1 MNGSRSIST
10 LTCLDIAWSNV
21 GTAGVD
27 LDIPD
32 IIQYADIASQW
43 ESFRYRVL
51 ADIEEE
57 KCYPTS
63 VEIVD
68 LPKDRL
74 AVRPLARF
82 EIAHRLHYEALV
94 IALAPIIQNALSRS
108 VYSSRWWSKKNRLL
122 SPTRSWIDWQRA
134 ARNYHQAHPKLL
146 LANTDVSAFYEHIDI
161 DILIDDLR
169 RLKVP
174 VSRLN
179 SLQNFLKS
187 FNQLSSAW
195 GLPQGSDMSG
205 LLSNL
210 YLSTFDAEI
219 RRGKFWHVRY
229 SDDTYIF
236 GRNWDAL
243 RGVLVRANKT
253 LRHRHLNL
261 NASKTDVY
269 PGDKV
274 LSLLE
279 DKEKDAIKYGVEVSA
294 DWAPDR
300 LHKLFDRATADSQPN
315 VRDIKFCMT
324 GLATLKDDYA
334 VPWLLANLTQIPH
347 IEREVLVYLDLFV
360 ASEPSLRRSVCD
372 VLLSEEVRQ
381 YPSAQQHILVFMI
394 HNNIR
399 TRQASDEAWR
409 LLLDRNGDT
418 FVREMAAR
426 YLGLFGPAGE
436 VGQLKQQ
443 YQLETDHRMRRA
455 LLVAC
460 YESNQCSK
468 AWLERI
474 STSDDPLRL
483 TAKYLQEDPSYIPRP
498 AAERPPWR

>member
-1 MNGSRSIST
+1 MNDSRSIST
-10 LTCLDIAWSNV
+10 LACLDIAWSNV
-21 GTAGVD
+21 GGAGID
-27 LDIPD
+27 LDLPD

-43 ESFRYRVL
+43 DTFRYRVL
-51 ADIEEE
+51 ASIEGE

-94 IALAPIIQNALSRS
+94 VSLAPTIQRALSRS
-108 VYSSRWWSKKNRLL
+108 VYSSRWWGSKNRFL
-122 SPTRSWIDWQRA
+122 SPKRLWINWQRA
-134 ARNYHQAHPKLL
+134 ARRYHERNPELL
-146 LANTDVSAFYEHIDI
+146 LANTDVSAFFEHVDI

-174 VSRLN
+174 VTQLD

-219 RRGKFWHVRY
+219 QRGKFQHFRY

-236 GRNWDAL
+236 GRDWDAL

-253 LRHRHLNL
+253 LRHRHLNM

-269 PGDKV
+269 PSEEV

-279 DKEKDAIKYGVEVSA
+279 DKEKDAIKYGVRVSA

-300 LHKLFDRATADSQPN
+300 LHELFDRATADSPN

-324 GLATLKDDYA
+324 DLATLKDDYA
-334 VPWLLANLTQIPH
+334 VPWLLANLTQVPH
-347 IEREVLVYLDLFV
+347 IAREVLVYLDFFV
-360 ASEPSLRRSVCD
+360 ASQPRIRQSVCD

-381 YPSAQQHILVFMI
+381 YPSAQQHILAFMI
-394 HNNIR
+394 HNDAR
-399 TRQASDEAWR
+399 TRGVNDEVWR
-409 LLLDRNGDT
+409 ILLDRNGET

-426 YLGLFGPAGE
+426 YLGLFGPPGE

-443 YQLETDHRMRRA
+443 YQLEADHRMRRA

-460 YESNQCSK
+460 YESNQCSN

-474 STSDDPLRL
+474 LTSDDPLHL
-483 TAKYLQEDPSYIPRP
+483 TAKYLQENPFCIPRP
-498 AAERPPWR
+498 ATERPPWR